1 MRKLIQEIAALPDAR
16 LRAAAEGLART
27 TEAVLAE
34 QGRDAEAS
42 QSLATAYLDAV
53 GWVLGGALLAR
64 AAVADG
70 AAYGAVADFYLR
82 RLLPRAGARFA
93 EIEGAMAA

>member
-1 MRKLIQEIAALPDAR
+1 L
-16 LRAAAEGLART
+16 GRT
-27 TEAVLAE
+27 TETVLAE
-34 QGRDAEAS
+34 QSRDPEAS

-53 GWVLGGALLAR
+53 GWVLGGALVAR
-64 AAVADG
+64 AAAADG

>member
-1 MRKLIQEIAALPDAR
+1 MRKLIAEIAALPDAR
-16 LRAAAEGLART
+16 LRAAAEGLTRT
-27 TEAVLAE
+27 TEAVLSE
-34 QGRDAEAS
+34 QGRDAEAG
-42 QSLATAYLDAV
+42 QALATAYLDAV

-64 AAVADG
+64 AAAADG